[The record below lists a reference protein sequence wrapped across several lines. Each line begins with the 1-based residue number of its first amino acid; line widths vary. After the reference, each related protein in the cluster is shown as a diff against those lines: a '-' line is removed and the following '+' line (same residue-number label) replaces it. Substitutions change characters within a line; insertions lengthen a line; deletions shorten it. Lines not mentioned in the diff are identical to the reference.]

1 MRPGPDAR
9 FEAQNLVSTNVPGV
23 VKSLRASWHG
33 NGIVIVQVATSRMRE
48 CSDELCKSRTRGLGE
63 AGYL

>member
-23 VKSLRASWHG
+23 VKYLAWKWDS
-33 NGIVIVQVATSRMRE
+33 N
-48 CSDELCKSRTRGLGE
+48 CP
-63 AGYL
+63 GYNFQNVRVFRRVV